1 MQFTTPLPI
10 AAVLTFVFGGMY
22 KVYKFKQV
30 TKKISASKADVIHQ
44 AYRNYLLLKAVGHKH
59 TYNSLD
65 PDGEM
70 ESLSKNLVVK
80 LYSRKNA
87 NLIYARIQDC
97 LAKNRFMLNN
107 IAINENLYKSKYF
120 TVNYLNNTL
129 LYFFFIDILQLGNK
143 EREIEFDKFSEN
155 INYLYDS
162 ENGYFKQYTTLD
174 YVSNVSTEVST
185 I

>member
-10 AAVLTFVFGGMY
+10 AAALTFVLGGIY

-30 TKKISASKADVIHQ
+30 TKKISSSKADVIHQ
-44 AYRNYLLLKAVGHKH
+44 AYRNYLLLKAIGHNPR
-59 TYNSLD
+59 YISLD

-107 IAINENLYKSKYF
+107 IAINENLYQSKYF
-120 TVNYLNNTL
+120 NVNYLNNTL
-129 LYFFFIDILQLGNK
+129 LYFFFIDILQLENK
-143 EREIEFDKFSEN
+143 EREVEFDKFSEN
-155 INYLYDS
+155 INYLYDP
-162 ENGYFKQYTTLD
+162 ENGYFRQYTTLN
-174 YVSNVSTEVST
+174 YVPYVSTEIST